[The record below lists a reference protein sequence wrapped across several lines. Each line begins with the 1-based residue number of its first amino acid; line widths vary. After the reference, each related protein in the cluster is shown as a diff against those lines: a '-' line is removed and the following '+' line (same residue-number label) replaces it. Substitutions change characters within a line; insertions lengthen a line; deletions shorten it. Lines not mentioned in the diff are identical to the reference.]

1 MRIDSLGCTWW
12 VLSSKWSKSSQL
24 AVATEPLV
32 PLIRL
37 GLYVL
42 GRCSTWG
49 CLFSRRRIF
58 SVALP
63 PQDAPRHRRR
73 PTTASRHQRR
83 TYTRFAPSAA
93 DLVRRF
99 LSAADLVAQTEQH
112 GQRPLAATTSTAR
125 GHELAG
131 ADSHMACAPTTMGV
145 DPQVVDGIPP
155 ELTQNTTCGRERE
168 RRISSARKR
177 SKSAETKDEIC
188 LFTSARRDAGTARLT
203 GHVFVSIDH
212 SIHPNVRVPTETRSP
227 PTRPPPPARWP
238 QRPPSPQQPP

>member
-1 MRIDSLGCTWW
+1 MKGAHGVLITTHMRLWQKRSRLCHFLELRSGMRIDSLGCTWW

-42 GRCSTWG
+42 DRCSTWG

-125 GHELAG
+125 GYELAG
-131 ADSHMACAPTTMGV
+131 ADSHMACAPNPMGG
-145 DPQVVDGIPP
+145 DPQPAGRRRDPTGATSKHN
-155 ELTQNTTCGRERE
+155 LRQRERE
-168 RRISSARKR
+168 KDLLSSEGHQIGRNRAGYAVSVFAFARAVMR
-177 SKSAETKDEIC
+177 A
-188 LFTSARRDAGTARLT
+188 
-203 GHVFVSIDH
+203 
-212 SIHPNVRVPTETRSP
+212 
-227 PTRPPPPARWP
+227 
-238 QRPPSPQQPP
+238 QPE

>member
-1 MRIDSLGCTWW
+1 MKGAHGVLITTHMRLWQKRSRLCHFLELRSGMRIDSLGCTWW

-112 GQRPLAATTSTAR
+112 GQRPLATVDFLDGTRVASYDPMEASATTASAPT
-125 GHELAG
+125 EAG
-131 ADSHMACAPTTMGV
+131 ARASIYSSDQGV
-145 DPQVVDGIPP
+145 
-155 ELTQNTTCGRERE
+155 
-168 RRISSARKR
+168 
-177 SKSAETKDEIC
+177 
-188 LFTSARRDAGTARLT
+188 F
-203 GHVFVSIDH
+203 
-212 SIHPNVRVPTETRSP
+212 PTESGC
-227 PTRPPPPARWP
+227 AAGGDGG
-238 QRPPSPQQPP
+238 QRTSVHAS

>member
-1 MRIDSLGCTWW
+1 MRLWQKRSRLCHFLELRSGMRIDSLGCTWW

-131 ADSHMACAPTTMGV
+131 ADSHMACAPTPMGGE
-145 DPQVVDGIPP
+145 VVIGKAGCCGASLRSAPHHHAF
-155 ELTQNTTCGRERE
+155 TQCPLE
-168 RRISSARKR
+168 
-177 SKSAETKDEIC
+177 
-188 LFTSARRDAGTARLT
+188 
-203 GHVFVSIDH
+203 
-212 SIHPNVRVPTETRSP
+212 
-227 PTRPPPPARWP
+227 
-238 QRPPSPQQPP
+238 PPSSTPDILGTPPYTPS

>member
-131 ADSHMACAPTTMGV
+131 AGSHMAYAPTPMDG
-145 DPQVVDGIPP
+145 DPQVIDSVPVEQRED
-155 ELTQNTTCGRERE
+155 TTCGARLSKEGDL
-168 RRISSARKR
+168 ARK
-177 SKSAETKDEIC
+177 AHVHVQI
-188 LFTSARRDAGTARLT
+188 RR
-203 GHVFVSIDH
+203 
-212 SIHPNVRVPTETRSP
+212 NEVRDLSFYFRAP
-227 PTRPPPPARWP
+227 
-238 QRPPSPQQPP
+238 

>member
-1 MRIDSLGCTWW
+1 MKGAHGVLITTHMRLWQKRSRLCHFLELRSGMRIDSLGCTWW

-131 ADSHMACAPTTMGV
+131 ADSHMACAPTPMGG

-155 ELTQNTTCGRERE
+155 ELTQNTTCGGERE
-168 RRISSARKR
+168 RRIS
-177 SKSAETKDEIC
+177 
-188 LFTSARRDAGTARLT
+188 
-203 GHVFVSIDH
+203 
-212 SIHPNVRVPTETRSP
+212 
-227 PTRPPPPARWP
+227 
-238 QRPPSPQQPP
+238 